1 MKKLL
6 QRLSICFLV
15 LSAALLSGCEL
26 FEDTDT
32 GGHGGLSKEDY
43 IDAVERS
50 VVLPGMT
57 PKQVTF
63 IWGEPRERRTVGTEE
78 QWIYTPTR
86 TPLSAGGLQN
96 DVHVTVAFVQ
106 GKVDHVTNGDLMAK
120 TSFNTLR

>member
-1 MKKLL
+1 MKKLF
-6 QRLSICFLV
+6 QRLSICFFAFSV
-15 LSAALLSGCEL
+15 ALLSGCAL

-32 GGHGGLSKEDY
+32 GGPGGLSKDDY

-57 PKQVTF
+57 PKQVQF
-63 IWGEPRERRTVGTEE
+63 IWGEPREKHMEEAGE

-86 TPLSAGGLQN
+86 MTLSAGGLQN

-120 TSFNTLR
+120 TSHNTLQ